1 MSVSCVSIS
10 SHQAPSP
17 PDRHH
22 LKRRASFHAAAGFFA
37 ALSINR
43 LIGHH
48 SPLHYANKVARHS
61 RVLTVPARR
70 DGSYQ
75 SYSLLP
81 PECRDSPEKSSAEMP
96 PESLAHGHR
105 VSSVV
110 RSLSLSVAPP
120 LSDRSPLPIA

>member
-1 MSVSCVSIS
+1 MSASYFSIS
-10 SHQAPSP
+10 RDQASSL
-17 PDRHH
+17 PDRHS
-22 LKRRASFHAAAGFFA
+22 LTRRASFHAAAGFFA

-61 RVLTVPARR
+61 RAHTVPARR

-75 SYSLLP
+75 SYSWLP
-81 PECRDSPEKSSAEMP
+81 PEKSSAEMP

>member
-1 MSVSCVSIS
+1 MSASYFSIS
-10 SHQAPSP
+10 RDHASSL
-17 PDRHH
+17 PDRHSFT
-22 LKRRASFHAAAGFFA
+22 RRASFHAAAGFFA

-43 LIGHH
+43 LIGHY

-61 RVLTVPARR
+61 RAHTVPARR

-81 PECRDSPEKSSAEMP
+81 PECRDSPEKSSAEIP
-96 PESLAHGHR
+96 PESLAPGHR

-120 LSDRSPLPIA
+120 LSDRSPLPIV

>member
-1 MSVSCVSIS
+1 MSASYFSIS
-10 SHQAPSP
+10 RDQASSL
-17 PDRHH
+17 PDRHS
-22 LKRRASFHAAAGFFA
+22 LTRRASFHAAAGFFA

-61 RVLTVPARR
+61 RVHTVPARR

-81 PECRDSPEKSSAEMP
+81 PECRGSPEKSSPEIP
-96 PESLAHGHR
+96 PRTPANPQR
-105 VSSVV
+105 VSS
-110 RSLSLSVAPP
+110 RLSTFPRP
-120 LSDRSPLPIA
+120 